1 MGRSVT
7 PNTVNQIQPVTSA
20 VGFLSGD
27 LVYENTSGISRI
39 PDNAVATATF
49 PVNAN
54 VPDYR
59 YTSESAG
66 NLKYVENVGGGQF
79 APSSARLTNGNI
91 VVAYGIRNTATS
103 TNNDVYFKI
112 VDSNDTVVVAQ
123 TAVATVAGGVYM
135 NCGSAGALALPNG
148 GFVVVFHGFDGTT
161 RRISY
166 RVYNASGV
174 AQTALIT
181 DTSVSTGTSSYQ
193 IAFAARSDSSFV
205 VAFVSSA
212 GNPTYRVYSATGTT
226 VYSGTFAAAIGA
238 FNGSRQLAVVV
249 RSDNSYVLV
258 SCEGNTLDVRYN
270 IFSSTNTSLAASN
283 FSASPDAAMQIDAV
297 LLASDVVGI
306 GVYTNGG
313 KILYR
318 SLTGTTLSASTT
330 IITGFNSINLSG
342 FAMSSFSSGSR
353 FIVTYSFFSNS
364 TTGQAYNNSYK
375 MSYAVFDSSGAVVTA
390 TQTLKGI
397 TVYTSNQVPAFVEVG
412 STLRIYMS
420 PISTYNAQS
429 PAYSPKGIYYAVINT
444 ATSGTIPQQ
453 SFALTSGT
461 TPAQPVS
468 GYDRASSTP
477 STAKFFASSTSSIVA
492 SISQSTS
499 AASTQVFGKTFLDNF
514 GVSSIASCYL
524 GSGRYAVAYMGNS
537 TTNVRIVILNSS
549 GTILNTI
556 TPGAGQNGA
565 TGSIRIC
572 CLGNGRI
579 VVAYRSDATSI
590 SYRVYSPSYDLLL
603 SGIITATVATTEGT
617 FSLSPLGSSSLTN
630 NYFVIAYITSA
641 NTPQYSV
648 YADNNTTPVATAQV
662 DGSAWNSADVVG
674 LRSGDFYVGGYSTG
688 FGSYRMAYF
697 ANNLAGNA
705 WTAGFVG
712 NTPNSSS
719 SGIPL
724 NSICMATQD
733 DIAVFAY
740 GDGGSNTYML
750 QMASGSN
757 ANFVTRSGSS
767 VNPITGGASQFAIS
781 STGAGDMFYT
791 CSTAVSGGA
800 GGATFPMPYGYSNFI
815 STSISGSTFFP
826 VPNTSVNLVSLSPS
840 FNNSAIYATVDA
852 ATAFPVAAVVYP
864 IVGSAATNLTAGVS
878 TSSAI
883 PLTPTRFVLKGV
895 GVTTCSAGGSGL
907 IQTSGVAQLN
917 TQYSS
922 LPSQPFDSTNQIIN
936 GVRGIV
942 SGRTVTI
949 EG

>member
-7 PNTVNQIQPVTSA
+7 PNTVNQIKPVTSA

-27 LVYENTSGISRI
+27 LVYENATGISRI
-39 PDNAVATATF
+39 PDNAVSTATF
-49 PVNAN
+49 PTNAV

-103 TNNDVYFKI
+103 TDNNVYFKI
-112 VDSNDTVVVAQ
+112 VDSSDTVVVAQ
-123 TAVATVAGGVYM
+123 TTVSTVATGVWM

-148 GFVVVFHGFDGTT
+148 GFVIVFHGFDGTT

-181 DTSVSTGTSSYQ
+181 DTSVATGTSSYQ

-212 GNPTYRVYSATGTT
+212 SNPTYRVYSATGTT
-226 VYSGTFAAAIGA
+226 VYSGTFATAIGA

-258 SCEGNTLDVRYN
+258 SCPGNALETYYN

-283 FSASPDAAMQIDAV
+283 FSATPDASIQIDAV

-306 GVYTNGG
+306 GVYTNGS

-318 SLTGTTLSASTT
+318 SITGTTLSAATT
-330 IITGFNSINLSG
+330 IITGYSQYTGPG
-342 FAMSSFSSGSR
+342 FAMSAFSSGSR
-353 FIVTYSFFSNS
+353 FIVTYSFLS
-364 TTGQAYNNSYK
+364 TTTAASAYTNSYK
-375 MSYAVFDSSGAVVTA
+375 MSYVIFDASGTVVTA

-397 TVYTSNQVPAFVEVG
+397 SLYTANQVPAFVEVG
-412 STLRIYMS
+412 SALRIYMS
-420 PISTYNAQS
+420 SITSYTTLS
-429 PAYSPKGIYYAVINT
+429 PSNSPKGIYYAAINT
-444 ATSGTIPQQ
+444 ATAATIPQQ
-453 SFALTSGT
+453 SYAITSGS

-477 STAKFFASSTSSIVA
+477 SGAKFFSSSTSSVVA

-524 GSGRYAVAYMGNS
+524 GNGTYAVAYMGNS
-537 TTNVRIVILNSS
+537 TTNVRIAILNSS
-549 GTILNTI
+549 GTILTTI

-565 TGSIRIC
+565 TGGIRIC
-572 CLGNGRI
+572 ALGNGRF
-579 VVAYRSDATSI
+579 VVAWRSDSTSI
-590 SYRVYSPSYDLLL
+590 SYRVYSPAYALLL
-603 SGIITATVATTEGT
+603 SGIITSTVSTSEGK
-617 FSLSPLGSSSLTN
+617 FGLSSLGSSSLTN
-630 NYFVIAYITSA
+630 NYFVISYITSS

-648 YADNNTTPVATAQV
+648 YADNSTTPVATAQV
-662 DGSAWNSADVVG
+662 DGSAWNTADVVG
-674 LRSGDFYVGGYSTG
+674 LRSGDFFVGGYSTG
-688 FGSYRMAYF
+688 FGTYRMAYF
-697 ANNLAGNA
+697 ANSLAGNT
-705 WTAGFVG
+705 WTAGFMG
-712 NTPNSSS
+712 NTTNSSS
-719 SGIPL
+719 SAIPL

-740 GDGGSNTYML
+740 GDGGSNTYIL
-750 QMASGSN
+750 QMASGNNS
-757 ANFVTRSGSS
+757 NFVTFGGTN
-767 VNPITGGASQFAIS
+767 VNPITGGQAQFAIS

-800 GGATFPMPYGYSNFI
+800 GGSTFPLPYGI
-815 STSISGSTFFP
+815 SVFGSGTVTASTFFP
-826 VPNTSVNLVSLSPS
+826 IPNTSVTLVSLSPS
-840 FNNSAIYATVDA
+840 FNNSALYATVDA

-864 IVGSAATNLTAGVS
+864 IAGSAVTNLTAGVS
-878 TSSAI
+878 TSSVI

-895 GVTTCSAGGSGL
+895 AVTTCSAGGSGL
-907 IQTSGVAQLN
+907 VQTSGVAQLN

-922 LPSQPFDSTNQIIN
+922 QPSQPFDFTNQITN
-936 GVRGIV
+936 GVRGIL